1 KHDNSDPKSNTLYC
15 SKPGRSYCA
24 SGSLEGPLVFACA
37 VQHSVVIRSCNIF
50 LKDILPVGYEG
61 KATCYETNPHA
72 GDALCAFNGTG
83 YKLINT
89 LRDAVP
95 ISVPETILCS
105 YEDEDAIRNHTLGN
119 PYIADADAEYPT
131 IVYVDGEGINKQ
143 KEGSSDSHLTPGE
156 DAAAAA
162 AVPSPSVPVPPPL
175 LPGTPLRKTPSAFG
189 SSMPTQSSMV
199 RKDSTFSSSSVS
211 AAIQKEKQNENENEN
226 ENERRATR
234 EHERVC
240 SDPWRLP
247 SFVYSVQ
254 EVGPTS
260 STTIS
265 SPYAGGSTTAGNGRR
280 RPWSTYTSTIWAS
293 RSARV
298 AEETVTVTV
307 TESGTATSTGVWD
320 DEFEKES
327 TKSTAVRTSDESQ
340 TSQSASEMKGP
351 SDGGMAFQD
360 LAVLWV
366 LFVVVAYIYG

>member
-1 KHDNSDPKSNTLYC
+1 MNKRDTYTYVTYS
-15 SKPGRSYCA
+15 
-24 SGSLEGPLVFACA
+24 
-37 VQHSVVIRSCNIF
+37 
-50 LKDILPVGYEG
+50 LKDILPAGYEG
-61 KATCYETNPHA
+61 KATCYESNPHA

-83 YKLINT
+83 YKLINK

-119 PYIADADAEYPT
+119 PYISDADAEYPT

-156 DAAAAA
+156 A
-162 AVPSPSVPVPPPL
+162 PSSSLPVPPL
-175 LPGTPLRKTPSAFG
+175 LPGTPLRKTSSAFG
-189 SSMPTQSSMV
+189 SSMPTLSSMV
-199 RKDSTFSSSSVS
+199 RKDPTFSSSSVS
-211 AAIQKEKQNENENEN
+211 AAIQKEKQEQNENENEN
-226 ENERRATR
+226 EKRATR
-234 EHERVC
+234 EHERERVC
-240 SDPWRLP
+240 SDPWKLP

-298 AEETVTVTV
+298 AEDTVTVTV
-307 TESGTATSTGVWD
+307 TERGTATSTGVWD
-320 DEFEKES
+320 DEFEKVS
-327 TKSTAVRTSDESQ
+327 TKSTAVKTSDASQ